1 MTMAF
6 ISLLRVKHIGTR
18 GDALREKDRSE
29 EARFDVNDIQ
39 TKHGMFLHLNARAK
53 VSEFSKAWHRF
64 LPATGIS

>member
-29 EARFDVNDIQ
+29 EVRFDVNDIQ
-39 TKHGMFLHLNARAK
+39 TKHGMFLNLNA
-53 VSEFSKAWHRF
+53 
-64 LPATGIS
+64 